1 MEFTS
6 AFHLK
11 SANPVLFK
19 NGSDPTQAER
29 YGRATALLVG
39 LSWPQIAG
47 APPSPPGPTRESPLS
62 WDTGQENQPS
72 PLTRLA
78 LHTCGETGVKSFVHN
93 LLLDQGLLHSSSS
106 FTEINWQSPLDTK
119 HYNKNRRERKRKEG
133 RKGGREEERK
143 GSEDPVL
150 PQPDTW
156 SRGGSRWTWQSAFSS
171 PHYLI
176 QMSPWPECLLRLAA
190 SWTSAFPK
198 CRAGLDSVCLWPHVS
213 SLIILKTVTHTH
225 THTCVKVSYKLK
237 ELTKVNIAHGHS
249 LA

>member
-19 NGSDPTQAER
+19 NGSDPTQAEQ

-47 APPSPPGPTRESPLS
+47 TPPSLPGPTRESPLS
-62 WDTGQENQPS
+62 WDTWDTGQENQPY

-78 LHTCGETGVKSFVHN
+78 PHTRGETGVKSFVHN

-133 RKGGREEERK
+133 RKGGRKRGKARK
-143 GSEDPVL
+143 IQSCLSLIHGPGVG
-150 PQPDTW
+150 PDGPGNLHFQVPTTW
-156 SRGGSRWTWQSAFSS
+156 FRC
-171 PHYLI
+171 HL
-176 QMSPWPECLLRLAA
+176 
-190 SWTSAFPK
+190 
-198 CRAGLDSVCLWPHVS
+198 GLSVCWGLQLAEHLL
-213 SLIILKTVTHTH
+213 SL
-225 THTCVKVSYKLK
+225 
-237 ELTKVNIAHGHS
+237 NAGQG
-249 LA
+249 